1 MGSSIDVKFRDY
13 DVYKLV
19 VCGPGESGKTS
30 ICKRIIENKFLKQYN
45 PTVGAEFHSFA
56 FRKSKEKAVALFY
69 DMAGQDRFKVVRNLF
84 YPGTKAVAIV
94 FDVSKRES
102 FREVANWI
110 REVRKNLVDLDI
122 TIVGNKSDLIREINR
137 DDAERIFEKL
147 GCKYLETSAK
157 TGEGIGDLLK
167 NMVGS
172 AINFSKIR
180 TYAE

>member
-1 MGSSIDVKFRDY
+1 MSKRLSSFDVI
-13 DVYKLV
+13 
-19 VCGPGESGKTS
+19 G
-30 ICKRIIENKFLKQYN
+30 
-45 PTVGAEFHSFA
+45 
-56 FRKSKEKAVALFY
+56 SKEKAVALFY
-69 DMAGQDRFKVVRNLF
+69 DMAGQDRFKVVRKLF

-110 REVRKNLVDLDI
+110 REIRRNLDLDI
-122 TIVGNKSDLIREINR
+122 TIVGNKSDLTREINR
-137 DDAERIFEKL
+137 DEAERIFEKI